1 MIPPGSGPGM
11 THFARIPAMSPTTI
25 HTTMAPMLMAVHL
38 PHLHRACAGRHLV
51 EYITV
56 GVLRATFADST
67 LAGATIN
74 NREAYLSGILL

>member
-1 MIPPGSGPGM
+1 
-11 THFARIPAMSPTTI
+11 
-25 HTTMAPMLMAVHL
+25 MLMAVHL